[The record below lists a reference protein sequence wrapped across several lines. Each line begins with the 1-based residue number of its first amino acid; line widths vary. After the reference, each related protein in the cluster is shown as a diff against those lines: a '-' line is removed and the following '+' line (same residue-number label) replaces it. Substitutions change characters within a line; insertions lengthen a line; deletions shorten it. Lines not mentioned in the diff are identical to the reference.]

1 MVSKDTI
8 ITEFINQYPEHVHI
22 LTEAGFPCV
31 GCFLADGETIEMGC
45 LEAGID
51 VYDLIDTINAA
62 IDNSQNGD
70 KKEDTPNFT
79 SGIKE

>member
-62 IDNSQNGD
+62 IDNSQNED